1 MFWIVKCEMFWIE
14 RRKCFYYM
22 CSVSCFGSNVK
33 CFGLYVKFEMFLSF
47 LKNYDYISN
56 STFNFISAAANLE
69 FEGKLCCK
77 SCLFGQDQSSPVFRC
92 QTSSSLP
99 SSSSSS
105 SAFSSGSSS
114 SSTTSSSLIWT
125 KVQCQNNIRTI
136 VIFCI
141 SIIIITI
148 QCQTTP

>member
-69 FEGKLCCK
+69 FEAN
-77 SCLFGQDQSSPVFRC
+77 FAA
-92 QTSSSLP
+92 SLVC
-99 SSSSSS
+99 SVR
-105 SAFSSGSSS
+105 
-114 SSTTSSSLIWT
+114 T
-125 KVQCQNNIRTI
+125 KVQP
-136 VIFCI
+136 CI
-141 SIIIITI
+141 PMSNIIIIIVIIVIVIITI
-148 QCQTTP
+148 FIRIFIFHHFG